1 MPCGNTGSETEVV
14 FATVATLSK
23 DVFEAPH
30 KDRHDLQYSRP
41 MVITS
46 RPENTL
52 TQSKSLKTAR
62 LEHRGLPRAILI
74 SQSDSLLSNIV
85 DIPAL
90 TISSHGGSPNP
101 DSPRPDIFKGH
112 SQSASQTHLPSSSFA
127 EPADQITLCVI
138 QCIVT
143 YLTH

>member
-1 MPCGNTGSETEVV
+1 MPCDNTGSGTEVV

-30 KDRHDLQYSRP
+30 KDRHDLQYPSP
-41 MVITS
+41 MVAAS
-46 RPENTL
+46 RSENTL
-52 TQSKSLKTAR
+52 PQSKSLKTAR
-62 LEHRGLPRAILI
+62 LEQRGLPTAILI
-74 SQSDSLLSNIV
+74 SQSDTLLSNIV

-101 DSPRPDIFKGH
+101 DSPPPDIFKGH
-112 SQSASQTHLPSSSFA
+112 SQSASRTRLPSSSFV

-138 QCIVT
+138 QIIVT